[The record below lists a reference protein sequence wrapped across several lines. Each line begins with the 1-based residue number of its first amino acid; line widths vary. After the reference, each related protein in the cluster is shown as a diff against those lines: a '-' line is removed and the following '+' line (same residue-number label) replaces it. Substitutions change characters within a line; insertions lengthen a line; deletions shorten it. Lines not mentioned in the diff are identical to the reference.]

1 MAAAGRLAART
12 TVDRDEADPLTSRER
27 EAAALLDQALSN
39 RQIAG
44 RLVLSERTVESRMR
58 GILTKTQCAKPDRV
72 RGSVEPVMSMA
83 TARGLF
89 GLDPADQVLPADRF
103 QQGRMVGGHMP
114 ADHPDHLVIAIAAGH
129 EPAFASDQ
137 FHPHASCSGCLPER
151 NARML
156 A

>member
-83 TARGLF
+83 TAAVYSAWIQPTKSSRLTVSSRAGWSAAMCPRIIPTTWSSLSPRATNPHSHRISF
-89 GLDPADQVLPADRF
+89 IAAPPALAVLPA
-103 QQGRMVGGHMP
+103 
-114 ADHPDHLVIAIAAGH
+114 
-129 EPAFASDQ
+129 
-137 FHPHASCSGCLPER
+137 
-151 NARML
+151 
-156 A
+156 